1 MANELTR
8 IINNRDSL
16 RAAVASGVLQCS
28 IDSQSTTFANMDD
41 LRAVL
46 NDFNRQIAV
55 IAGVAERKPQY
66 STMVMRRGT

>member
-1 MANELTR
+1 
-8 IINNRDSL
+8 
-16 RAAVASGVLQCS
+16 
-28 IDSQSTTFANMDD
+28 MDD